1 MKTREEIQNWR
12 KRLIFRSWHR
22 GTREM
27 DLLMGSFAD
36 KNVPAFTELEMT
48 AYETLLE
55 TPDPDL
61 YNWVAGV
68 EAPPANLL
76 TPMLEQFL
84 NHKYQ

>member
-1 MKTREEIQNWR
+1 MTLEELQNWR
-12 KRLIFRSWHR
+12 KRLMFRSWHR

-27 DLLMGSFAD
+27 DLLMGTFAD
-36 KNVPAFTELEMT
+36 RNVPEFTETELA

-68 EAPPANLL
+68 EQPPANLV
-76 TPMLEQFL
+76 TPMLSRFL
-84 NHKYQ
+84 SHKLQ